1 MSNRT
6 ENHTIKLLQEM
17 RAEMKDRFNAI
28 DEKFDA
34 IDEKFSD
41 LNLRLDGMSHI
52 MTLMAGH
59 SHGLDARVERLE
71 KIVLPD

>member
-1 MSNRT
+1 MSNKT

-17 RAEMKDRFNAI
+17 RAEMKDRFN
-28 DEKFDA
+28 A

-59 SHGLDARVERLE
+59 SHDLDARVERLE
-71 KIVLPD
+71 KLVLPD

>member
-1 MSNRT
+1 MSNKT

-17 RAEMKDRFNAI
+17 RAEIREQFL
-28 DEKFDA
+28 
-34 IDEKFSD
+34 D
-41 LNLRLDGMSHI
+41 LNLRMDGMSHI

-59 SHGLDARVERLE
+59 SHDLDERVERLE